1 MSDQLPI
8 SSPYRSTPDAPVT
21 EIEREQLASRLNAA
35 FTAGTLDSDDYQAR
49 LDTLFA
55 ATRLGEL
62 VPVVT
67 GLPPL
72 QTHADPA
79 IVAAG
84 AGAGGR
90 PGEVSTARSANG
102 VALVAVGGVVALVV
116 LIALLLVVLL

>member
-1 MSDQLPI
+1 MSSELPI
-8 SSPYRSTPDAPVT
+8 SSPYRSKPYAPVT
-21 EIEREQLASRLNAA
+21 ETEREQLASRLNAA
-35 FTAGTLDSDDYQAR
+35 FTAGTLDSDDYKAR

-79 IVAAG
+79 IVATTP
-84 AGAGGR
+84 GGR
-90 PGEVSTARSANG
+90 PGEVSPARSANG

-116 LIALLLVVLL
+116 LIALLLVILL